1 MSEQGPDE
9 CAGDEGSRSPN
20 AADIRQRPPELVE
33 VEKTR
38 GRLHH
43 FCLLGE
49 EFRVVTEYAATM
61 ESELKNDVDERFGED
76 AEESSQVNDANYK
89 TGQWYSALV
98 VLTEEES
105 QDIVLGVTAGNGAEP
120 RRPLV

>member
-1 MSEQGPDE
+1 M
-9 CAGDEGSRSPN
+9 
-20 AADIRQRPPELVE
+20 
-33 VEKTR
+33 
-38 GRLHH
+38 
-43 FCLLGE
+43 
-49 EFRVVTEYAATM
+49 TEYAATM

-120 RRPLV
+120 RKNGTLGLLAEIVGS